1 MLKYNRIHF
10 NGLEIGYY
18 SELSMS
24 PKCDH
29 SVLVKPEG
37 ARGRFKYRK
46 EENDYMLKQRLE

>member
-46 EENDYMLKQRLE
+46 EENDYRLKQRLE